1 MALVRCGAIRRED
14 RRDADPSLEWEDDPK
29 AGRIEAVDISLFV
42 PPNKMK
48 RRERL
53 KEGKREKERVV
64 CVCGLPRK
72 KVNKTSSFLPLPLI
86 HVRAIPEKGASAVYA
101 QDI

>member
-1 MALVRCGAIRRED
+1 LVRCGAIRRED

-48 RRERL
+48 RKTQREREKK
-53 KEGKREKERVV
+53 KEGV
-64 CVCGLPRK
+64 CMW
-72 KVNKTSSFLPLPLI
+72 F
-86 HVRAIPEKGASAVYA
+86 ASKS
-101 QDI
+101 

>member
-48 RRERL
+48 RKTQR
-53 KEGKREKERVV
+53 GKERKRKRV

-72 KVNKTSSFLPLPLI
+72 VNKISSFLPLPLI

>member
-42 PPNKMK
+42 PPNK
-48 RRERL
+48 L
-53 KEGKREKERVV
+53 KM
-64 CVCGLPRK
+64 
-72 KVNKTSSFLPLPLI
+72 
-86 HVRAIPEKGASAVYA
+86 
-101 QDI
+101 